1 MRNVQGSRE
10 DGRGLRW
17 LGAAWLGVAVVMTLA
32 GCGVEG
38 ADQWGAVD
46 WLHQG
51 GADEYAREQSG
62 SDQFLGDVA
71 RPNR

>member
-1 MRNVQGSRE
+1 MRHVQDSRE
-10 DGRGLRW
+10 GERGLRC
-17 LGAAWLGVAVVMTLA
+17 LGAWCLGVAVVMTLA

-62 SDQFLGDVA
+62 TDQFLGDVA